1 MMVNPTVI
9 YIEAKLME
17 DGGYFSKF
25 IYDDNRMVY
34 VYYDSFSEFEESTRE
49 DFPYLMTIE

>member
-17 DGGYFSKF
+17 DGGYLSKF

-49 DFPYLMTIE
+49 DFPYLMPIE